1 MECRCFEKR
10 GSSIVSAFVNLE
22 DSSVGSWLGFILPIV
37 VLKLGRGADSDL
49 SQWMSMRSRRGFLKA
64 AAGASVGA
72 WVGGALEAAET
83 EKKGLVGSQLYG
95 WGQYYQ
101 REGKDLNAHLDEV
114 FSVLRDAGYDYAE
127 GNLDSARPE
136 KNAEFAAKLRAKGLR
151 PVSLYTGGA
160 LHDDGADRV
169 VERLVA
175 GAKVAAQ
182 SGFEVI
188 VCNVDPIGR
197 EKTDAELSQ
206 QARAL
211 GRLGLELKA
220 LKLRLGVH
228 HHTPELG
235 RQGREYHHNFEK
247 TRVGE
252 VDFCIDTHWMYRGG
266 IVPMDALRQY
276 GDRVVSWHLRQ
287 SRGKVWWED
296 LDTGDID
303 YTEIAAFARS
313 QNLPRRFSVELA
325 LEGGTKITRTG
336 VENHRRSRE
345 FVRRVFGA

>member
-1 MECRCFEKR
+1 M
-10 GSSIVSAFVNLE
+10 
-22 DSSVGSWLGFILPIV
+22 
-37 VLKLGRGADSDL
+37 
-49 SQWMSMRSRRGFLKA
+49 SRRVFL
-64 AAGASVGA
+64 GASSLALAGTPWVMGKEQQPGA
-72 WVGGALEAAET
+72 
-83 EKKGLVGSQLYG
+83 VGSQLYG
-95 WGQYYQ
+95 WGQYYH

-114 FSVLRDAGYDYAE
+114 FSALRDAGYEYAE
-127 GNLDSARPE
+127 GNLDSGRPD
-136 KNAEFAAKLRAKGLR
+136 KNAEFAEKLRAKGLR

-160 LHDDGADRV
+160 LHNDGAEAV

-175 GAKVAAQ
+175 ASRVAAR

-197 EKTDAELSQ
+197 EKTEAELIRQ
-206 QARAL
+206 GKAL
-211 GRLGLELKA
+211 AVLGHELKA

-235 RQGREYHHNFEK
+235 REGREYHHNFAV
-247 TRVGE
+247 TRAGE

-266 IVPMDALRQY
+266 IAPMDALRQY

-287 SRGKVWWED
+287 SREKIWWED

-303 YTEIAAFARS
+303 YAEIAAFARS
-313 QNLPRRFSVELA
+313 RKLPRRFSVELA
-325 LEGGTKITRTG
+325 LEGGTKITRNV

-345 FVRRVFGA
+345 FVRRMFGV

>member
-1 MECRCFEKR
+1 MFPD
-10 GSSIVSAFVNLE
+10 L
-22 DSSVGSWLGFILPIV
+22 
-37 VLKLGRGADSDL
+37 VLNLGRRADSDF
-49 SQWMSMRSRRGFLKA
+49 SGWMSLWSRRDFL
-64 AAGASVGA
+64 GASSWAMTGV
-72 WVGGALEAAET
+72 ALGAAET
-83 EKKGLVGSQLYG
+83 KAAGVVGSQLYG

-101 REGKDLNAHLDEV
+101 REGKDMNAHLDEV
-114 FSVLRDAGYDYAE
+114 FSGLRDAGYDYAE
-127 GNLDSARPE
+127 GNLDSVHPE
-136 KNAEFAAKLRAKGLR
+136 KNAEFASKLRAKGLR

-160 LHDDGADRV
+160 LHTDGADGV

-197 EKTDAELSQ
+197 EKTDAELVNQ
-206 QARAL
+206 GRAL
-211 GRLGLELKA
+211 GRLGRELKS

-235 RQGREYHHNFEK
+235 RQGREYHHNFAV
-247 TRVGE
+247 TRAGE

-276 GDRVVSWHLRQ
+276 GERVVSWHLRQ
-287 SRGKVWWED
+287 SRGQVWWED
-296 LDTGDID
+296 LDQGDID
-303 YTEIAAFARS
+303 YSEIAAFAKSRG
-313 QNLPRRFSVELA
+313 LPRRFSVELA
-325 LEGGTKITRTG
+325 LEGGTKVTRNA

-345 FVRRVFGA
+345 FVRRVFGV